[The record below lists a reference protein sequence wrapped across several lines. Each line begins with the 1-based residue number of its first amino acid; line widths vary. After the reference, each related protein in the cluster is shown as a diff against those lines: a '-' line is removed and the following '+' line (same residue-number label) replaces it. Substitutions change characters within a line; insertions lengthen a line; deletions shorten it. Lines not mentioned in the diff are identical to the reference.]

1 MKLAVARMSW
11 ALLAVLAACGGVSP
25 PEELGEAQGAVLA
38 NAQTLTCSTLQVA
51 RGSIGS
57 GQGVQGLATQ
67 TLTGTQDRWAE
78 YVEFAPNSSATCS
91 YPLPAGVTAAT
102 VQAAEIGVNY
112 RGPLKAEMRWVF
124 EAWDYA
130 AGAWVVV
137 GDNAFALSWRWT
149 AASLT
154 LPAPVGRFLSGGPVK
169 LRYRTEST
177 YDASLLDLWVVRVQL
192 ASTDAGS
199 PQDAGTPVD
208 AGSGVDAGSPQDGGS
223 PVDAGSPQDAGT
235 PGDGGTP
242 LPWSGVNSFTYQ
254 LTNYTNNKLDQ
265 IAGSKFDLAVIELA
279 RDGHSDYFRADE
291 IAALKATGKQVLA
304 YFEIGAIEEYRP
316 EWSQV
321 PADLKLGPVAGWPD
335 EQYVKYWD
343 ERWWPIVQGR
353 LDRALAAG
361 FTGCY
366 LDMVVTYEEIPAN
379 AAGTNRDDLARKM
392 VALIA
397 RINQYAKARNANFK
411 VMPQNSPELVDY
423 AGYLAA
429 IDGLGME
436 DMYWSDDVACS
447 QAWCAENRNNAARVR
462 AAGKLVLS
470 VDYAVQSAHVADAYT
485 RSRAAGFVP
494 YVSVRALDRM
504 TVNAGWDPQ

>member
-1 MKLAVARMSW
+1 MKGVFARMSW
-11 ALLAVLAACGGVSP
+11 VLLALLAACGGTSSTEV
-25 PEELGEAQGAVLA
+25 LGAQQDAVLA
-38 NAQTLTCSTLQVA
+38 NSQTLTCATLQVE
-51 RGSIGS
+51 RGAIGS
-57 GQGVQGLATQ
+57 GQGVAGLATQ

-78 YVEFAPNSSATCS
+78 YVEFSPNTSATCS
-91 YPLPAGVTAAT
+91 YPLPAGVTAAM
-102 VQAAEIGVNY
+102 VQAAELGINY
-112 RGPLKAEMRWVF
+112 RGPLKSEMRWVF

-137 GDNAFALSWRWT
+137 GDNAFALSWKWT
-149 AASLT
+149 ATSLA

-169 LRYRTEST
+169 LRYRTDSSV
-177 YDASLLDLWVVRVQL
+177 DASLLDLWVVRVQL
-192 ASTDAGS
+192 AGADAGTS
-199 PQDAGTPVD
+199 VDAGTPADAGTPVD
-208 AGSGVDAGSPQDGGS
+208 AGTSS
-223 PVDAGSPQDAGT
+223 DAGT
-235 PGDGGTP
+235 PV
-242 LPWSGVNSFTYQ
+242 PWEGVSSFTYQ
-254 LTNYTNNKLDQ
+254 LTNYANDRLDQ
-265 IAGSKFDLAVIELA
+265 LAGSKFDLAIVELS
-279 RDGHSDYFRADE
+279 RDGNSDWFRADE
-291 IAALKATGKQVLA
+291 IAAVKATGKQVLA

-321 PADLKLGPVAGWPD
+321 PADLKLGPVDGWPD

-353 LDRALAAG
+353 IDRALAAG

-379 AAGTNRDDLARKM
+379 AAGTNRDDLAKKM

-397 RINQYAKARNANFK
+397 RISEYAKARNPAFK
-411 VMPQNSPELVDY
+411 VMPQNSPELVDS

-447 QAWCAENRNNAARVR
+447 QDWCAENRTNAARVR

-470 VDYAVQSAHVADAYT
+470 TDYAVQAAHVADAYT

-494 YVSVRALDRM
+494 YVTVRALDRM

>member
-1 MKLAVARMSW
+1 MKVFAARVSW
-11 ALLAVLAACGGVSP
+11 VLLAVLAACGGASP
-25 PEELGEAQGAVLA
+25 PDVLGEQQGAVLV
-38 NAQTLTCSTLQVA
+38 NPQTLTCSTLQVV
-51 RGSIGS
+51 RGSIGA
-57 GQGVQGLATQ
+57 GQGVQGIATQ

-78 YVEFAPNSSATCS
+78 YVEFAPNTSATCS
-91 YPLPAGVTAAT
+91 YPLPVGVMATA

-137 GDNAFALSWRWT
+137 GDNAFALSWKWSAT
-149 AASLT
+149 SLA

-169 LRYRTEST
+169 LRYRTDSSA
-177 YDASLLDLWVVRVQL
+177 DASLLDLWVVRVQL
-192 ASTDAGS
+192 ASADAGS
-199 PQDAGTPVD
+199 PQDAGTPADAGTSVD
-208 AGSGVDAGSPQDGGS
+208 AGT
-223 PVDAGSPQDAGT
+223 PQDAGT
-235 PGDGGTP
+235 PV
-242 LPWSGVNSFTYQ
+242 PWEGVSSFTYQ
-254 LTNYTNNKLDQ
+254 LTNYANSNLDQ
-265 IAGSKFDLAVIELA
+265 LAGSKFDLAIIELS
-279 RDGHSDYFRADE
+279 RDGNSDYFRADE
-291 IAALKATGKQVLA
+291 IAALQATGKQVLA

-321 PADLKLGPVAGWPD
+321 PADLKLGPVDGWPD

-397 RINQYAKARNANFK
+397 RINTYAKARNPNFK
-411 VMPQNSPELVDY
+411 VMPQNSPELIDY
-423 AGYLAA
+423 TGYLAA

-447 QAWCAENRNNAARVR
+447 QAWCAENRTNAARVR

-470 VDYAVQSAHVADAYT
+470 TDYAVQAAHVADAYT

>member
-1 MKLAVARMSW
+1 MRVVCARLSW
-11 ALLAVLAACGGVSP
+11 ALLAVLAACGSASP
-25 PEELGEAQGAVLA
+25 EDEVGALHGEVLA
-38 NAQTLTCSTLQVA
+38 NARTLTCATLQVA

-78 YVEFAPNSSATCS
+78 YVEFSPNTSATCS
-91 YPLPAGVTAAT
+91 YPLPVDVTAAT

-112 RGPLKAEMRWVF
+112 RGPRKAEMRWVF
-124 EAWDYA
+124 EAWDYT

-137 GDNAFALSWRWT
+137 GDNTFALSWKWT
-149 AASLT
+149 ATSLA
-154 LPAPVGRFLSGGPVK
+154 LPAPVGRFLDGGPVK
-169 LRYRTEST
+169 LRYRTDSSA
-177 YDASLLDLWVVRVQL
+177 DASLLDLWVVRVQV
-192 ASTDAGS
+192 ASTDAGA

-208 AGSGVDAGSPQDGGS
+208 AGS
-223 PVDAGSPQDAGT
+223 PVDAGTPTDAGTSGDAGT
-235 PGDGGTP
+235 PV
-242 LPWSGVNSFTYQ
+242 PWEGVSSFTYQ
-254 LTNYTNNKLDQ
+254 LTNYANNRLDQ
-265 IAGSKFDLAVIELA
+265 IAGSKFDLAIVELS

-291 IAALKATGKQVLA
+291 IAALKAGGKQVLA

-316 EWSQV
+316 EWPLV
-321 PADLKLGPVAGWPD
+321 PADLKLGPVDGWPD

-353 LDRALAAG
+353 IDQALAAG

-379 AAGTNRDDLARKM
+379 SAGTNRADLARKM

-397 RINQYAKARNANFK
+397 RINQYAKAREPGFK
-411 VMPQNSPELVDY
+411 VMPQNSPELIDY
-423 AGYLAA
+423 TGYLAA

-447 QAWCAENRNNAARVR
+447 QSWCAENRTNAARVR

-470 VDYAVQSAHVADAYT
+470 TDYAVQAAHVADAYT